1 MNTCNCGL
9 IHTINAKE
17 KNKMRCNCW
26 LFNAI
31 DQYAKEKREIDVI
44 VDSFILS
51 IYYRYGMN
59 IRYKYAKEK
68 REKDCIVD

>member
-1 MNTCNCGL
+1 
-9 IHTINAKE
+9 
-17 KNKMRCNCW
+17 MRCNCW